1 MALKLRA
8 RWQREQVGGAADK
21 KAGRRGNAILPTRAP
36 ASFKRLLGG
45 LRLRLHRP
53 AGARRLNN
61 HIYGG
66 QQADQDDRIQ
76 YEEQGVARPEVEG
89 GQHQYDEGTR
99 DDSVEVVPIV
109 SCAHKL
115 EDEAA

>member
-1 MALKLRA
+1 MSLNDSSCASAHNTPFPLKRS
-8 RWQREQVGGAADK
+8 
-21 KAGRRGNAILPTRAP
+21 PP

-53 AGARRLNN
+53 VGARRLNN
-61 HIYGG
+61 HIDGG

-76 YEEQGVARPEVEG
+76 YEEQRVARLEVEG

-99 DDSVEVVPIV
+99 DDSIEVVPIV
-109 SCAHKL
+109 SCVHKL